1 MMKILKN
8 SALGGFGA
16 LSLVLSCLAVSADD
30 YSPGIGRDYP
40 NQLLWGDTHLH
51 TNMSPDAY
59 SFGNTKLSPDDAFRY
74 AKGETVISNNGTP
87 AKLERPLDFIVVSD
101 HAAFM
106 GYLNGINSDDEFI
119 LSTKIGKRWKKFI
132 DAGENVKVL
141 NEFVA
146 GVNGDRSIQPEL
158 SSVLKVWQG
167 VVDVAEQH
175 NTPGSFTALHG
186 YEWTSI
192 MDGNNL
198 HRVVMFK
205 DDADKVRQF
214 TPFSSLQS
222 NYPEDLWD
230 ALEVYRQELG
240 GTVMSIPHNGNLSNG
255 TMFDLNTKDGPMS
268 ASYAEQRI
276 RNELLYEVTQVKG
289 DSETNPGVSPDD
301 QFADYYSWDEGNIAM
316 SEKKETSM
324 LAGEYARP
332 ALIRGLGLQQK
343 LGVNPFK
350 FGVIGSTDNHTSLA
364 GNEENNFFGKF
375 QDSEP
380 SHARSVNTMGAGVA
394 AAELWPNASLAASG
408 LAAVWADANTRD
420 GIYSAMQRK
429 EVYATTGPRIYLRY
443 FAGWD
448 FQAADLNVPNPVAL
462 GYQKGVPMGNDLV
475 GQKDAKQAPS
485 LMIMAAKD
493 AEGANL
499 ARVQV
504 IKGWWT
510 KGGKAKEK
518 VYDVDIAY
526 DQLAPHT
533 VSVENATYTNT
544 VGMPQSSTVW
554 QDPDFDSNVATFYY
568 VRVIEI
574 PTPTWLAYDAVH
586 FDYAPKKDALLIHQ
600 ERAYGSPIWYTPA
613 EL

>member
-1 MMKILKN
+1 MIKK
-8 SALGGFGA
+8 
-16 LSLVLSCLAVSADD
+16 LSNFTLASLSTFFLVQSCLVFSADE
-30 YSPGIGRDYP
+30 YSPGLARDYP

-59 SFGNTKLSPDDAFRY
+59 SFGNTKLTPDDAFRY
-74 AKGETVISNNGTP
+74 AKGEMVISNNGTP
-87 AKLERPLDFIVVSD
+87 AKLERPLDFVVVSD

-106 GYLNGINSDDEFI
+106 GYVNGVYSNNEFI

-132 DAGENVKVL
+132 DAEENHKVL

-146 GVNGDRSIQPEL
+146 GVTGDKSIQPEL

-167 VVDVAEQH
+167 VVDVVEQH
-175 NTPGSFTALHG
+175 NSPGSFTALHG

-198 HRVVMFK
+198 HRVVIFR
-205 DDADKVRQF
+205 DNADKVSQF

-255 TMFDLNTKDGPMS
+255 TMFDLNTKNGPMS
-268 ASYAEQRI
+268 EAYAEQRI
-276 RNELLYEVTQVKG
+276 RNEPLYEVTQVKG

-301 QFADYYSWDEGNIAM
+301 QFADYYSWDEGNVAR
-316 SEKKETSM
+316 SQKKETSM
-324 LAGEYARP
+324 LFGEYARP
-332 ALIRGLGLQQK
+332 ALIRGLGLQKK

-350 FGVIGSTDNHTSLA
+350 FGLIGSTDNHTSLA
-364 GNEENNFFGKF
+364 GNDENNFFGKF
-375 QDSEP
+375 MDSEP
-380 SHARSVNTMGAGVA
+380 SKQRSVNTMGAGVSDA
-394 AAELWPNASLAASG
+394 KLWPNASLAASG
-408 LAAVWADANTRD
+408 LAAVWANSNTRD
-420 GIYSAMQRK
+420 GIYSAMERK

-448 FQAADLNVPNPVAL
+448 FQETDLKVPNPVAI
-462 GYQKGVPMGNDLV
+462 GYQKGVPMGNDLI
-475 GQKDAKQAPS
+475 GKNDGEQAPS
-485 LMIMAAKD
+485 LMILAAKD
-493 AEGANL
+493 AEGANI

-510 KGGKAKEK
+510 RDGKAKEK
-518 VYDVDIAY
+518 IYDVDVSY
-526 DQLAPHT
+526 KQSAPHT
-533 VSVENATYTNT
+533 VSLENATYTNE
-544 VGMPQSSTVW
+544 VGMTQSFSVW
-554 QDPDFDSNVATFYY
+554 RDPDFDNKVAAFYY

-586 FDYAPKKDALLIHQ
+586 FDYEPNKDALLIHQ

-613 EL
+613 EP